1 MQEDAEAH
9 AKLGAPFP
17 FCPHFFGVPAQH
29 LVVIGKNNGFLTRK
43 IVVGGAGGDF
53 GGLGNVPHGG
63 DFEAA
68 FPKQFQSSL
77 QDQRLGIFD
86 GCIGVRSIGTI
97 ERLEHVQMLWERSH
111 VVKKKMNMF
120 TYFANPFCFLYLV
133 SYAWDAP
140 RSGECVPTDGVVDIG
155 DVLLCRR
162 LTVATLQAS
171 TSLLD

>member
-63 DFEAA
+63 DFEPA
-68 FPKQFQSSL
+68 FPKQFQCSL

-86 GCIGVRSIGTI
+86 GCIGGRSIGPI

-111 VVKKKMNMF
+111 VVKQKMNMF
-120 TYFANPFCFLYLV
+120 NYFANPFLFLYLV

-140 RSGECVPTDGVVDIG
+140 RSFRCVPPEWVVDIDGVV
-155 DVLLCRR
+155 LSRR
-162 LTVATLQAS
+162 LPVAILQTW